1 MNLDLTDD
9 AVLLAL
15 VSIMLDL
22 DDPVPLGARRAAM
35 AACELRNVESEMI
48 MLVADGASG
57 EELLR
62 EDRGGRP
69 LTFRCSQITV
79 EIEIDG
85 EGRAVGVLSPPAVIT
100 VAVEMA
106 SKPGPPVEVSCQSD
120 ELGRFQVVLSHG
132 DRRAKIRESVAK
144 RDHFAAEFLCEL
156 ANAQSG

>member
-62 EDRGGRP
+62 EDRGSRP

-132 DRRAKIRESVAK
+132 LCRLRIGSGVEAVATSW
-144 RDHFAAEFLCEL
+144 FYA
-156 ANAQSG
+156 